1 MTYVLSVLIFLV
13 VIGAMAIGWIVKKK
27 TIRGSCGG
35 LANVGIE
42 KACDCKSTC
51 DRHQLH
57 QIQEPG
63 QHDTKGS

>member
-1 MTYVLSVLIFLV
+1 MTYLLTVLIFFV

-27 TIRGSCGG
+27 TIQGSCGG

-42 KACDCKSTC
+42 KECDCDSPC
-51 DRHQLH
+51 DEHKLY

-63 QHDTKGS
+63 SHDKP